1 MAEAIASELMG
12 DQSSAEAFD
21 VDVGESG
28 FSFDM
33 DLRICWP
40 KDIARGLVTGD
51 FAWAASFIDDVDGVD
66 DNFLP
71 KPERL
76 HFFDGVLC
84 TFVGVVDLGTWS
96 ELCLDGVVGN
106 AGTSRVE
113 GKATSLNVSLLLRSG
128 TSLLYS
134 TVGGTTALGDARGD
148 LNVESSFGSRGTGGT

>member
-1 MAEAIASELMG
+1 MAEAIASELIG
-12 DQSSAEAFD
+12 DQSSAEAFEL
-21 VDVGESG
+21 GESG
-28 FSFDM
+28 FSFDI
-33 DLRICWP
+33 DLRICCP
-40 KDIARGLVTGD
+40 NDIARGLNGMVGD
-51 FAWAASFIDDVDGVD
+51 LAASFIDDVDGVD

-71 KPERL
+71 SALEKL
-76 HFFDGVLC
+76 HFLDGVLC
-84 TFVGVVDLGTWS
+84 RFVGVVDLGTWR

-148 LNVESSFGSRGTGGT
+148 LNVESSFGSGGTGGT

>member
-1 MAEAIASELMG
+1 M
-12 DQSSAEAFD
+12 
-21 VDVGESG
+21 
-28 FSFDM
+28 
-33 DLRICWP
+33 R
-40 KDIARGLVTGD
+40 GD
-51 FAWAASFIDDVDGVD
+51 FADESVVIEELEGDLASFFPRAPV
-66 DNFLP
+66 
-71 KPERL
+71 KL

-84 TFVGVVDLGTWS
+84 TLVGVVDLGTWS

-148 LNVESSFGSRGTGGT
+148 LNVESSFGSGGTGGT